1 MCVRKHICLLK
12 TDKPA
17 IQILV
22 FQKQP
27 SRDVLLGRCSENIQQ
42 IYRKTP
48 ITKCDFNKVDFNKI
62 SPVNL
67 LHISRTSFPR
77 NTSGRLL
84 LVFACLKWK
93 TLASV
98 TLLLPG
104 HQHFVY
110 FQCHCTTKVK
120 SSLVWSSRS
129 CRDVFYNISLACAAS
144 PILIQ

>member
-1 MCVRKHICLLK
+1 MCVRKHMLLK
-12 TDKPA
+12 TDEPA
-17 IQILV
+17 VQILV

-27 SRDVLLGRCSENIQQ
+27 SGDVLLGRYSENIQQ
-42 IYRKTP
+42 IYRWTL
-48 ITKCDFNKVDFNKI
+48 IAKCDFNKV

-67 LHISRTSFPR
+67 LYISRTPFPR

-98 TLLLPG
+98 ILLLPG

-110 FQCHCTTKVK
+110 FQCHCTTKFK